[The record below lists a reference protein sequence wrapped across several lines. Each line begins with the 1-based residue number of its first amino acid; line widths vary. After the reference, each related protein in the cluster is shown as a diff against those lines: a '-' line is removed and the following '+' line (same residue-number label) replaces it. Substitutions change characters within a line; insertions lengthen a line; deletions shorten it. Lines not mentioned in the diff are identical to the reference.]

1 MLLQLQISN
10 CAQPYLLWDGA
21 GRFKPMVALIQGT
34 KMKVKNISGERLIEP
49 YFNIVLEPN
58 DVIELQEPQLS
69 RVLVSYP
76 GKVQLVLEEEQAEEI
91 KEKPKRGRPAKT
103 QEVVS
108 EETSE

>member
-1 MLLQLQISN
+1 LCPAPSLYGVGLGDKVVFIRYQ
-10 CAQPYLLWDGA
+10 
-21 GRFKPMVALIQGT
+21 

-49 YFNIVLEPN
+49 YFDIVLEPGEVV
-58 DVIELQEPQLS
+58 DLEEPQLS

-76 GKVQLVLEEEQAEEI
+76 GKVQLVLEEEEE
-91 KEKPKRGRPAKT
+91 KEEVSEEKPKGEGPSKK

>member
-1 MLLQLQISN
+1 MRWSWVDKVVFIRYQ
-10 CAQPYLLWDGA
+10 
-21 GRFKPMVALIQGT
+21 

-49 YFNIVLEPN
+49 YFNIVLEPGEVV
-58 DVIELQEPQLS
+58 DLEEPQLS

-76 GKVQLVLEEEQAEEI
+76 GKVQLVLEEEEA
-91 KEKPKRGRPAKT
+91 KEKVSEEKTKRGGPSKK

>member
-1 MLLQLQISN
+1 MRWSWVDKVVFIRYQ
-10 CAQPYLLWDGA
+10 
-21 GRFKPMVALIQGT
+21 

-49 YFNIVLEPN
+49 YFNIVLEPGEVV
-58 DVIELQEPQLS
+58 DLEEPQLS

-76 GKVQLVLEEEQAEEI
+76 GKVQLVLEEEEAKEEVSE
-91 KEKPKRGRPAKT
+91 EKLKRGRPSKK